1 VTTDPRETADA
12 EPPVVHDKRRIDPQT
27 GQVRDRAP
35 APDAGVGATPD
46 PGAGAEP
53 AGEASSDAEA
63 DALEASLTDLEAGLV
78 ADLETVQADLA
89 ERTADL
95 QRLHAEYA
103 NYRKRVERDRES
115 VRDQAVASAFGDV
128 LAVLDDIGRA
138 REHGEL
144 DGAFKAVGEALE
156 AAVTKAGFE
165 AFGAEGD
172 PFDPTLHEAFMHE
185 TSAEVSA
192 PTCVKVFRRGYRR
205 GERIVRPAQ
214 VAVADPE

>member
-1 VTTDPRETADA
+1 VTTDPRDAADA
-12 EPPVVHDKRRIDPQT
+12 DAAEPAPVVNDKHRIDPET
-27 GQVRDRAP
+27 GQVRESSP
-35 APDAGVGATPD
+35 APDGD
-46 PGAGAEP
+46 
-53 AGEASSDAEA
+53 ASSLDSDAEA

-78 ADLETVQADLA
+78 SDLESVQADLA

-103 NYRKRVERDRES
+103 NYRKRVERDREA
-115 VRDQAVASAFGDV
+115 VRDQAVASAFAEV
-128 LAVLDDIGRA
+128 LPVLDDIGRA

-185 TSAEVSA
+185 TSPDVTE

>member
-1 VTTDPRETADA
+1 VTTDPRDAADA
-12 EPPVVHDKRRIDPQT
+12 DAAEPAPVVNDKRRIDPET
-27 GQVRDRAP
+27 GQVRECSP
-35 APDAGVGATPD
+35 APDGD
-46 PGAGAEP
+46 
-53 AGEASSDAEA
+53 ASSLDSDAEA

-78 ADLETVQADLA
+78 SDLESVQADLA

-103 NYRKRVERDRES
+103 NYRKRVERDREA
-115 VRDQAVASAFGDV
+115 VRDQAVASAFAEV
-128 LAVLDDIGRA
+128 LPVLDDIGRA

-185 TSAEVSA
+185 TSPDVTE